1 MKADNSFNCIDK
13 KGCVSDKLRREYLD
27 VRTTDLSDM
36 SQVTCLGDMQDDD
49 EFHQKEEKIENCF
62 LLGL

>member
-1 MKADNSFNCIDK
+1 MKADNSFNWMDK
-13 KGCVSDKLRREYLD
+13 IGCVSDKLCREYLD

-36 SQVTCLGDMQDDD
+36 SQVTCLRDMQDDD
-49 EFHQKEEKIENCF
+49 EFDQKEERIENCF